1 MKRDIRRRCCREGSP
16 INSQNRTYDAKTIL
30 AKSMVELQ
38 VEQGDQVSGWISLLL
53 ENRDPVA
60 MAISFNGVDLMTV
73 LFGNQEECYIPWANG
88 YRLGSVRWNREI
100 INHEINVGIM
110 YPELT
115 HPMLPFEHL
124 SLSTEP
130 RNLPESA
137 RAGRLTIPIRW
148 SSNSNQVIITDENP
162 QTISFQQGMIAQ
174 TIEIQFTA
182 DHEYF
187 NDTGILTFES
197 IDLENTHIDFIG
209 YRTPRSH
216 PEVHLWNNNSRIL
229 RIPRDF
235 QTDIWNQMNRWKG
248 NGTLTTTRITLE
260 LEDGTT
266 IRGDYQRDRSMFE
279 FEFSM
284 PKCI

>member
-1 MKRDIRRRCCREGSP
+1 M
-16 INSQNRTYDAKTIL
+16 
-30 AKSMVELQ
+30 
-38 VEQGDQVSGWISLLL
+38 
-53 ENRDPVA
+53 
-60 MAISFNGVDLMTV
+60 
-73 LFGNQEECYIPWANG
+73 
-88 YRLGSVRWNREI
+88 
-100 INHEINVGIM
+100 
-110 YPELT
+110 
-115 HPMLPFEHL
+115 
-124 SLSTEP
+124 
-130 RNLPESA
+130 
-137 RAGRLTIPIRW
+137 TIPIRW

-209 YRTPRSH
+209 YRLLAPTQ
-216 PEVHLWNNNSRIL
+216 VHLWNNNSRIL

-284 PKCI
+284 PKWIKLLLDGKEEDYTHKVTLRITNRNQTRSFTVSGIEIDQHEVFHKIPMLDGWFGVDSVHYTEALDGTEELDLDFQLKKLVVLI